1 MAQSI
6 GKAGQARWPME
17 VTRMSESSGSRG
29 PSAIG
34 PAPDPGDGDDWSRR
48 LVESCRRIEAGD
60 PPPALDALAR
70 AARTSTSQLVRRF
83 RERLGVTPREY
94 AAALRLVRLAGP
106 AGVEARAID
115 RVLDA
120 GFRSVGRGY
129 AESVRSLG
137 LPPGRLRDAP
147 QVDWWVGL
155 SDLGWLLVAATGRGI
170 CRIAFG
176 DDPLAL
182 RDELARAFPK
192 ARLRHDDGRLRQWFD
207 AVREHVLL
215 PDRAIELPLDVQGTA
230 FQARVWAALRRI
242 PLGTTTSYSALADSL
257 GTPQAAR
264 AVAAACAANPVAV
277 VVPCHRVV
285 AADGSLAGYRWGL
298 ERKRALLG
306 REWRS
311 VHRGAGDAAG

>member
-1 MAQSI
+1 MAE
-6 GKAGQARWPME
+6 A
-17 VTRMSESSGSRG
+17 SGSPGTAAGRLFAG
-29 PSAIG
+29 PVPG
-34 PAPDPGDGDDWSRR
+34 PADEWSLR
-48 LVESCRRIEAGD
+48 VVAACRRIEDGD
-60 PPPALDALAR
+60 PPPPLDEIAR
-70 AARTSTSQLVRRF
+70 AAGTSVSQLVRRF

-120 GFRSVGRGY
+120 GFRSIGRGY
-129 AESVRSLG
+129 AASVRSLG

-147 QVDWWVGL
+147 CIDWWVGL

-176 DDPLAL
+176 EDPLAL
-182 RDELARAFPK
+182 RDELAGAFPK

-207 AVREHVLL
+207 AVREQVLL
-215 PDRAIELPLDVQGTA
+215 PDRAMELPLDVQGTA

-257 GTPQAAR
+257 GAPKAAR
-264 AVAAACAANPVAV
+264 AVAAACAANPVAI

-285 AADGSLAGYRWGL
+285 AADRALAGYRWGL
-298 ERKRALLG
+298 ERKRILLARESHAGATGSRPSARRTG
-306 REWRS
+306 R
-311 VHRGAGDAAG
+311 VGP

>member
-1 MAQSI
+1 MPQPPDH
-6 GKAGQARWPME
+6 R
-17 VTRMSESSGSRG
+17 R
-29 PSAIG
+29 
-34 PAPDPGDGDDWSRR
+34 PAPGSVDTAIDARGIDPWARR
-48 LVESCRRIEAGD
+48 IVATCRRIEAGD
-60 PPPALDALAR
+60 PEPGLDELAR
-70 AARTSTSQLVRRF
+70 AAGTGTAQLVRRF

-94 AAALRLVRLAGP
+94 AAALRLVRLGGP

-115 RVLDA
+115 RVLEA

-147 QVDWWVGL
+147 VIDWWVGL

-182 RDELARAFPK
+182 RDDLAAAFPR
-192 ARLRHDDGRLRQWFD
+192 ARLRHDEDRLRGWFD
-207 AVREHVLL
+207 AVRDHVLL
-215 PDRAIELPLDVQGTA
+215 PAVAIDLPLDIQGTA
-230 FQARVWAALRRI
+230 FQAKVWAALRRI
-242 PLGTTTSYSALADSL
+242 PLGTTTSYSALAGSL
-257 GTPQAAR
+257 GAPTAAR

-277 VVPCHRVV
+277 LVPCHRVV

-298 ERKRALLG
+298 RRKRALLA
-306 REWRS
+306 RESAAVPADPSSR
-311 VHRGAGDAAG
+311 AGERVRDRPAGQARVGE